1 VELSKKDIDKLKKDI
16 PKIIGKNIRCI
27 RERKNLS
34 QTELANLIN
43 SDRQYLYKIESG
55 KVGISVVKLMCIS
68 LALETPISSFFEK

>member
-1 VELSKKDIDKLKKDI
+1 MELSKKDIDKLKKDI